1 MKVSDL
7 VVKFFEDHN
16 FRYVFG
22 VTGGG
27 AMHLNDSFGNSKKIK
42 FIMQHHEQA
51 ASMAAESYARTSGK
65 IGLCNVTTGPG
76 GTNAITGVVG
86 AWIDSI
92 PMVIISGQVAR
103 KDMINKTNT
112 RQIGVQELNI
122 LDVVSPIVKYKA
134 IIKNEN
140 NILYELQKALSLC
153 RSGRP
158 GPVWIDIPLDIQSKI
173 VNPKKI
179 KKFKNQKINKT
190 VNNFD
195 FIKLKNLIKKSSRPS
210 IVIGNGIHISNSSK
224 ILRQVINKLPFP
236 ILSSW
241 NASDLIETSNKKYI
255 GRFGI
260 FGDRAANFTIQNSD
274 LVIVLG
280 SRLSQ
285 PQRGYNDN
293 LFIPSG
299 KIIMVDIDKNEINKF
314 NKKIALAIK
323 MDLNLFLNKFNKFL
337 KNNEFP
343 KKKYEEWLNFS
354 RTQKI
359 KYNVHKENHKNFG
372 KVNSF
377 TFIKTLSKLT
387 KSNTNIV
394 TDMGTSFTCTMQSMS
409 LKKNQRLFTSS
420 GLAAMGWGI
429 PGSIGSYFADKKKK
443 IICIAGDGGAMF
455 NIQELQ
461 TIIHHKIPVKIFIL
475 FNNGY
480 LTMKLMQKKNFKKY
494 VGSDPIS
501 GISCPNFIKIG
512 KAFGI
517 KSLRI
522 KNSKNLNQKIKKI
535 LNFKGPSIC
544 QIDMPDLQPLIPRLQ
559 TKMNS
564 DGKFVPTPIDN
575 LYPFLNENEYYSNV
589 KYKINKSK
597 DNKN

>member
-1 MKVSDL
+1 MKVSDF
-7 VVKFFEDHN
+7 VVKFFEDHK
-16 FRYVFG
+16 FKYVFG

-27 AMHLNDSFGNSKKIK
+27 AMHLNDSFGSSKKIK

-51 ASMAAESYARTSGK
+51 ASMSAESYARTTGK
-65 IGLCNVTTGPG
+65 VGLCNVTTGPG
-76 GTNAITGVVG
+76 GTNAITGLVG

-92 PMVIISGQVAR
+92 PMIIISGQVAK

-112 RQIGVQELNI
+112 RQIGVQEINI
-122 LDVVSPIVKYKA
+122 LDIVKPVVKYNA
-134 IIKNEN
+134 IITDEN
-140 NILYELQKALSLC
+140 DILYELQKALYLC
-153 RSGRP
+153 KNGRP
-158 GPVWIDIPLDIQSKI
+158 GPVWIDIPLDIQAKLI
-173 VNPKKI
+173 NPKKI
-179 KKFKNQKINKT
+179 RSFKE
-190 VNNFD
+190 
-195 FIKLKNLIKKSSRPS
+195 KKSKNIIKDSDLKKIISLIDKSERPS

-224 ILRQVINKLPFP
+224 ILKKVIKKLSFP
-236 ILSSW
+236 VLSSW
-241 NASDLIETSNKKYI
+241 NASDILETSNRNYI

-293 LFIPSG
+293 LFIPNG
-299 KIIMVDIDKNEINKF
+299 KIIMIDIDNNEIKKF
-314 NKKIALAIK
+314 KKKIAFSIK
-323 MDLNLFLNKFNKFL
+323 ADLNFFLNKFYKYL
-337 KNNEFP
+337 KNKSFLNQNT
-343 KKKYEEWLNFS
+343 KNWLKFS
-354 RTQKI
+354 RNQKN
-359 KYNVHKENHKNFG
+359 KYSVFNENHKNLG

-377 TFIKTLSKLT
+377 LFIKTLSKLT
-387 KSNTNIV
+387 KTNTNIV

-420 GLAAMGWGI
+420 GLAAMGWGL
-429 PGSIGSYFADKKKK
+429 PGSIGSYFGDKKKN
-443 IICIAGDGGAMF
+443 IICIAGDGGVMF

-494 VGSDPIS
+494 VGSDPVS

-517 KSLRI
+517 KSFSI
-522 KNSKNLNQKIKKI
+522 KNSKNLKEKIKKI
-535 LNFKGPSIC
+535 LTINGPVIC
-544 QIDMPDLQPLIPRLQ
+544 QIDMPNFQQLIPRLQ
-559 TKMNS
+559 TKMTKE
-564 DGKFVPTPIDN
+564 GKFIPTPIDN
-575 LYPFLNENEYYSNV
+575 LYPFLDEKEYYSNI
-589 KYKINKSK
+589 KYKTK
-597 DNKN
+597 

>member
-7 VVKFFEDHN
+7 VVKFFENNN
-16 FRYVFG
+16 FKYVFG

-27 AMHLNDSFGNSKKIK
+27 AMHLNDSFGSSKKIK

-51 ASMAAESYARTSGK
+51 ASMSAESYARSTGK

-112 RQIGVQELNI
+112 RQIGVQEINI
-122 LDVVSPIVKYKA
+122 LDIVSPIVKYKT
-134 IIKNEN
+134 IINNEN
-140 NILYELQKALSLC
+140 EILYELQKALSIC
-153 RSGRP
+153 NSGRP
-158 GPVWIDIPLDIQSKI
+158 GPVWIDIPLDVQSKI
-173 VNPKKI
+173 INPKKI
-179 KKFKNQKINKT
+179 KKFKSKKIKHF
-190 VNNFD
+190 VKEAD
-195 FIKLKNLIKKSSRPS
+195 LIKIKNLLKKSLRPS
-210 IVIGNGIHISNSSK
+210 IVLGNGIHISNSTEILKK
-224 ILRQVINKLPFP
+224 ILKKLPFP

-241 NASDLIETSNKKYI
+241 NASDLIETSSKNYI

-280 SRLSQ
+280 SRMSQ
-285 PQRGYNDN
+285 PQRGYNNN
-293 LFIPSG
+293 LFVPSG

-314 NKKIALAIK
+314 KNKIALGIK
-323 MDLNLFLNKFNKFL
+323 SDLNLFLNKFNKFL
-337 KNNEFP
+337 SHRKFSTQ
-343 KKKYEEWLNFS
+343 KTEEWLNFCQN
-354 RTQKI
+354 QKI
-359 KYNVHKENHKNFG
+359 KYNVHNENHKNSG

-377 TFIKTLSKLT
+377 KFIKALSKLT
-387 KSNTNIV
+387 RSNTNIV

-429 PGSIGSYFADKKKK
+429 PGAIGSYFADKKKE

-494 VGSDPIS
+494 VGSDPVS
-501 GISCPNFIKIG
+501 GISCPDFTKIG

-517 KSLRI
+517 KSLHI
-522 KNSKNLNQKIKKI
+522 KNSKNLNEKIKKI
-535 LNFKGPSIC
+535 LNFKGPIIC
-544 QIDMPDLQPLIPRLQ
+544 QIDMPDFQPLIPRLQ
-559 TKMNS
+559 TKMNP

-575 LYPFLNENEYYSNV
+575 LYPFLDDNEYYSNI
-589 KYKINKSK
+589 KYEINKK
-597 DNKN
+597 LK

>member
-1 MKVSDL
+1 MKVSDF
-7 VVKFFEDHN
+7 VVKFFEDHK
-16 FRYVFG
+16 FKYVFG

-27 AMHLNDSFGNSKKIK
+27 AMHLNDSFGSSKKIK

-51 ASMAAESYARTSGK
+51 ASMSAESYARTTGK
-65 IGLCNVTTGPG
+65 VGLCNVTTGPG
-76 GTNAITGVVG
+76 GTNAITGLVG

-92 PMVIISGQVAR
+92 PMIIISGQVAT

-112 RQIGVQELNI
+112 RQIGVQEINI
-122 LDVVSPIVKYKA
+122 LDIVKPVVKYNA
-134 IIKNEN
+134 IITDEN
-140 NILYELQKALSLC
+140 DILYELQKALHLC
-153 RSGRP
+153 KNGRP
-158 GPVWIDIPLDIQSKI
+158 GPVWIDIPLDIQAKLI
-173 VNPKKI
+173 NPKKI
-179 KKFKNQKINKT
+179 RSFKEKKFKNI
-190 VNNFD
+190 
-195 FIKLKNLIKKSSRPS
+195 IKDTDIKKIISLIDKSERPS

-224 ILRQVINKLPFP
+224 ILKKVIKKLSFP
-236 ILSSW
+236 VLSSW
-241 NASDLIETSNKKYI
+241 NASDILETSNRNYI

-293 LFIPSG
+293 LFIPNG
-299 KIIMVDIDKNEINKF
+299 KIIMIDIDNNEIKKF
-314 NKKIALAIK
+314 KNKIAFSIK
-323 MDLNLFLNKFNKFL
+323 ADLNLFLNKFNKYL
-337 KNNEFP
+337 KNKSFLNQNT
-343 KKKYEEWLNFS
+343 KNWLNFS
-354 RTQKI
+354 RSQKN
-359 KYNVHKENHKNFG
+359 KYSVFNENHKNLG

-377 TFIKTLSKLT
+377 LFIKTLSKLT
-387 KSNTNIV
+387 KTNTNIV

-420 GLAAMGWGI
+420 GLAAMGWGL
-429 PGSIGSYFADKKKK
+429 PGSIGSYFGDKKKN
-443 IICIAGDGGAMF
+443 IICIAGDGGVMF

-494 VGSDPIS
+494 VGSDPVS

-517 KSLRI
+517 KSFSI
-522 KNSKNLNQKIKKI
+522 KNSKNLKEKIKKI
-535 LNFKGPSIC
+535 LNINGPVIC
-544 QIDMPDLQPLIPRLQ
+544 QIDMPNFQQLIPRLQ
-559 TKMNS
+559 TKMTKE
-564 DGKFVPTPIDN
+564 GKFIPTPIDN
-575 LYPFLNENEYYSNV
+575 LYPFLDEKEYYSNI
-589 KYKINKSK
+589 KYKTK
-597 DNKN
+597 

>member
-1 MKVSDL
+1 MKVSDF
-7 VVKFFEDHN
+7 VVKFFENHN
-16 FRYVFG
+16 FKYVFG

-51 ASMAAESYARTSGK
+51 ASMSAESYARTTGK

-76 GTNAITGVVG
+76 GTNALTGLVG

-92 PMVIISGQVAR
+92 PMIIISGQVAT

-112 RQIGVQELNI
+112 RQIGVQEINI
-122 LDVVSPIVKYKA
+122 LDIVKPVVKYKA
-134 IIKNEN
+134 LITEEN
-140 NILYELQKALSLC
+140 NILYELQKALHLC
-153 RSGRP
+153 KSGRP
-158 GPVWIDIPLDIQSKI
+158 GPVWIDIPLDIQAKSI
-173 VNPKKI
+173 NPKKI
-179 KKFKNQKINKT
+179 RSFKEKKFKNIIKDLDLKKI
-190 VNNFD
+190 
-195 FIKLKNLIKKSSRPS
+195 ISLIDKSERPS

-224 ILRQVINKLPFP
+224 ILKKVIKKLSFP
-236 ILSSW
+236 VLSSW
-241 NASDLIETSNKKYI
+241 NASDILETSNRNYI

-299 KIIMVDIDKNEINKF
+299 KIIMIDIDNNEIKKF
-314 NKKIALAIK
+314 KKKIAFSIRA
-323 MDLNLFLNKFNKFL
+323 DLSLFLNKFNKYIKNKSFL
-337 KNNEFP
+337 THKT
-343 KKKYEEWLNFS
+343 KHWLSFS
-354 RTQKI
+354 RGQKY
-359 KYNVHKENHKNFG
+359 KYSVFNENHKNLG

-377 TFIKTLSKLT
+377 LFIKTLSELT
-387 KSNTNIV
+387 KPNTNIV

-420 GLAAMGWGI
+420 GLAAMGWGL
-429 PGSIGSYFADKKKK
+429 PGSIGSYFGDVKKN
-443 IICIAGDGGAMF
+443 IICIAGDGGVMF

-461 TIIHHKIPVKIFIL
+461 TIVHHKIPVKIFIL

-494 VGSDPIS
+494 VGSDPVS

-517 KSLRI
+517 KSFSI
-522 KNSKNLNQKIKKI
+522 KNSKNLKQQMKKI
-535 LNFKGPSIC
+535 LNINGPVIC
-544 QIDMPDLQPLIPRLQ
+544 QIDMPNFQQLIPRLQ
-559 TKMNS
+559 TKMTKE
-564 DGKFVPTPIDN
+564 GKFIPTPIDN
-575 LYPFLNENEYYSNV
+575 LYPFLDEKEYYSNI
-589 KYKINKSK
+589 KYKSK
-597 DNKN
+597 

>member
-1 MKVSDL
+1 MKVSDF
-7 VVKFFEDHN
+7 VVKFFETKN
-16 FRYVFG
+16 FKYVFG

-27 AMHLNDSFGNSKKIK
+27 AMHLNDSFGSSKKIK

-51 ASMAAESYARTSGK
+51 ASMSAESYARTTGK

-92 PMVIISGQVAR
+92 PMIIISGQVAR
-103 KDMINKTNT
+103 KDMINKTRT
-112 RQIGVQELNI
+112 RQIGVQEINI
-122 LDVVSPIVKYKA
+122 LDIIKPIVKYKA
-134 IIKNEN
+134 IINNEN
-140 NILYELQKALSLC
+140 DILYELQKAYHLC
-153 RSGRP
+153 KNGRP
-158 GPVWIDIPLDIQSKI
+158 GPVWIDIPLDIQAKLL
-173 VNPKKI
+173 NLKKL
-179 KKFKNQKINKT
+179 KKFKTNK
-190 VNNFD
+190 NKSS
-195 FIKLKNLIKKSSRPS
+195 IKNSDLTNISNLIKKSVRPS
-210 IVIGNGIHISNSSK
+210 IVIGNGIHISNASK
-224 ILRQVINKLPFP
+224 NLNKVLKKLPFP
-236 ILSSW
+236 VLSSW
-241 NASDLIETSNKKYI
+241 NASDLLETSEKNYI

-299 KIIMVDIDKNEINKF
+299 KIIMIDIDKNEIKKFKKKIIYSISADLNIFLDKF
-314 NKKIALAIK
+314 NRHLHKK
-323 MDLNLFLNKFNKFL
+323 NFFNKNI
-337 KNNEFP
+337 KD
-343 KKKYEEWLNFS
+343 WLNFS
-354 RTQKI
+354 REQKL
-359 KYNVHKENHKNFG
+359 KYNVHDENHKNFG

-377 TFIKTLSKLT
+377 LFIKTLSKL
-387 KSNTNIV
+387 SSANTNIV

-429 PGSIGSYFADKKKK
+429 PGAIGSYFGDKNKK

-461 TIIHHKIPVKIFIL
+461 TIFHHKIPAKIFVL

-480 LTMKLMQKKNFKKY
+480 LTMKLMQIKNFKKY

-501 GISCPNFIKIG
+501 GISCPDFTKIG

-517 KSLRI
+517 KSLKI
-522 KNSKNLNQKIKKI
+522 SNSKNLESKIKKV
-535 LNFKGPSIC
+535 LDYKGPIIC
-544 QIDMPDLQPLIPRLQ
+544 QVEMPSLQPLIPRLQ
-559 TKMNS
+559 TKMNP

-575 LYPFLNENEYYSNV
+575 LYPFLDDYEYQSNIKYS
-589 KYKINKSK
+589 INK
-597 DNKN
+597 NQL

>member
-1 MKVSDL
+1 MKVSDF
-7 VVKFFEDHN
+7 VVKFFEDHK
-16 FRYVFG
+16 FKYVFG

-27 AMHLNDSFGNSKKIK
+27 AMHLNDSFGSSKKIK

-51 ASMAAESYARTSGK
+51 ASMSAESYARTTGK
-65 IGLCNVTTGPG
+65 VGLCNVTTGPG
-76 GTNAITGVVG
+76 GTNAITGLVG

-92 PMVIISGQVAR
+92 PMIIISGQVAT

-112 RQIGVQELNI
+112 RQIGVQEINI
-122 LDVVSPIVKYKA
+122 LDIVKPVVKYKA
-134 IIKNEN
+134 IITDEKD
-140 NILYELQKALSLC
+140 ILYELQKALFLC
-153 RSGRP
+153 KNGRP
-158 GPVWIDIPLDIQSKI
+158 GPVWIDIPLDIQAKLI
-173 VNPKKI
+173 NPKKI
-179 KKFKNQKINKT
+179 RSFKEKKFKNIIKDSDLKKI
-190 VNNFD
+190 
-195 FIKLKNLIKKSSRPS
+195 ISLIDKSERPS

-224 ILRQVINKLPFP
+224 ILKKVIKKLSFP
-236 ILSSW
+236 VLSSW
-241 NASDLIETSNKKYI
+241 NASDILETSNRNYI

-299 KIIMVDIDKNEINKF
+299 KIIMIDIDNNEIKKF
-314 NKKIALAIK
+314 KKKIAFSIK
-323 MDLNLFLNKFNKFL
+323 ADLNLFLSKFNKYL
-337 KNNEFP
+337 KNKSFLNQNT
-343 KKKYEEWLNFS
+343 KKWLKFS
-354 RTQKI
+354 RSQKN
-359 KYNVHKENHKNFG
+359 KYSVFNENHKNLG

-377 TFIKTLSKLT
+377 LFIKTLSKLT
-387 KSNTNIV
+387 KTNTNIV

-420 GLAAMGWGI
+420 GLAAMGWGL
-429 PGSIGSYFADKKKK
+429 PGSIGSYFGDKKKN
-443 IICIAGDGGAMF
+443 IICIAGDGGVMF

-494 VGSDPIS
+494 VGSDPVS

-517 KSLRI
+517 KSFSI
-522 KNSKNLNQKIKKI
+522 KNSKNLKEKIKKI
-535 LNFKGPSIC
+535 LNINGPVIC
-544 QIDMPDLQPLIPRLQ
+544 QIDMPNFQQLIPRLQ
-559 TKMNS
+559 TKMTKE
-564 DGKFVPTPIDN
+564 GKFIPTPIDN
-575 LYPFLNENEYYSNV
+575 LYPFLDEKEYYSNI
-589 KYKINKSK
+589 KYKTK
-597 DNKN
+597 